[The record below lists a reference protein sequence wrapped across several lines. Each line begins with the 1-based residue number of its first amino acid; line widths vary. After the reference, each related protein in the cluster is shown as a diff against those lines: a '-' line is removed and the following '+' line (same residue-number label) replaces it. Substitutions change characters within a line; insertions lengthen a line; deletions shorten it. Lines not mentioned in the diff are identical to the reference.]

1 MNNINYFGKSL
12 KASALF
18 GGNKNERTDK
28 MNAKT
33 EKEKKA
39 QTMRI
44 PKVLA

>member
-1 MNNINYFGKSL
+1 MGNINYFGKSL

-18 GGNKNERTDK
+18 GGQKTDRSDKATPKNEKD
-28 MNAKT
+28 
-33 EKEKKA
+33 KKA